1 MQPEEIQQAEATVN
15 ASFLSGR
22 HKQHLIDL
30 AHSGC
35 TLEQWET
42 KFDELLALNVVERG
56 KLYEDTANETDASLK
71 NAGDE
76 YSQARS
82 NLDSWLDQRLG
93 EVDASD
99 FAAREGVFE
108 EYYRAV
114 DALQQKN
121 TSEDKSVATYHS

>member
-1 MQPEEIQQAEATVN
+1 MVAFCLYATN
-15 ASFLSGR
+15 YCIS
-22 HKQHLIDL
+22 IIYD
-30 AHSGC
+30 
-35 TLEQWET
+35 
-42 KFDELLALNVVERG
+42 KFFIKG

-121 TSEDKSVATYHS
+121 TSEDKSVATYHSQSLTTRISEIN